1 LCTGRRGAIR
11 TRGRS
16 GARRRL
22 RFASAPQEPDCQH
35 PQRERASRKDHWLS
49 TGKSFCICEELSRI
63 TLPQVAT
70 DVLDLL
76 STSIGKLSQSWLCA
90 VLSKVLA
97 SLAERLSH
105 TCDRLNDV
113 LFSGI

>member
-1 LCTGRRGAIR
+1 
-11 TRGRS
+11 
-16 GARRRL
+16 
-22 RFASAPQEPDCQH
+22 
-35 PQRERASRKDHWLS
+35 
-49 TGKSFCICEELSRI
+49 
-63 TLPQVAT
+63 
-70 DVLDLL
+70 VLDLL